1 MRWPSPAASPR
12 ASGCSTRGGWSRTDR
27 GRRSASTRA
36 ATGRARF
43 SKRRVDDR
51 RDAPRLVRAAEARYV
66 ARDQGEAMR
75 TFFVA
80 ALLLAL
86 PAGARTIVVHRGGS
100 IRDAIAS
107 AVPGDRIVVLPGTD
121 HQRAPAALHALTITK
136 SAIEL
141 VGAGD

>member
-27 GRRSASTRA
+27 RRRSARTRA
-36 ATGRARF
+36 ATGRARS

-80 ALLLAL
+80 PLLLAF
-86 PAGARTIVVHRGGS
+86 PPGARTILVHRGRS
-100 IRDAIAS
+100 I
-107 AVPGDRIVVLPGTD
+107 
-121 HQRAPAALHALTITK
+121 PAALARAPPRAPLLGLPAPHHP
-136 SAIEL
+136 
-141 VGAGD
+141 G